1 MEPLLLFINWEPNP
15 VAFEI
20 GSISIKWYGVSWML
34 AILSTYFLGVYV
46 LRALNK
52 TEEHLAI
59 LVQYLFIGGLIG
71 ARLGQVFFYEPMYFI
86 RNPAEILYVWHGGL
100 ASHGGMIG
108 GMITVFIFTRAYK
121 QYSLFWLMD
130 HIAICILFLSS
141 FIRFGNLMNSELI
154 GTATN
159 VPWAFRFLLTDE
171 IPRHPVVLYESIAYF
186 ILQIVMLLLFKK
198 YKESRPGIYMATFFV
213 AVFSIRFLLEFF
225 KVPEGFQIWG
235 LISKTQ
241 LLNIPFIVAGV
252 VLFVLISKRILKYP
266 ELKNG

>member
-1 MEPLLLFINWEPNP
+1 MLFVNWQPNP

-20 GSISIKWYGVSWML
+20 GSLSIKWYGVSWMF

-46 LRALNK
+46 LRSLNK

-71 ARLGQVFFYEPMYFI
+71 ARLGQVFFYEPEYFLHH
-86 RNPAEILYVWHGGL
+86 PTEIFYVWHGGL
-100 ASHGGMIG
+100 ASHGGMVG
-108 GMITVFIFTRAYK
+108 GMVTLFIFSRVYK

-130 HIAICILFLSS
+130 HAAICILFLSS

-154 GTATN
+154 GTATE
-159 VPWAFRFLLTDE
+159 VPWAFRFLLVDN
-171 IPRHPVVLYESIAYF
+171 ISRHPVVLYESIAYF
-186 ILQIVMLLLFKK
+186 LLQIAMLLLFRK
-198 YKESRPGIYMATFFV
+198 YKETRPGMYMATFFV

-225 KVPEGFQIWG
+225 KVPEGFQIMG

-241 LLNIPFIVAGV
+241 LLNLPFIAAGV
-252 VLFVLISKRILKYP
+252 TLFILISKKALKYP
-266 ELKNG
+266 EVNNG